1 MLLEANGITFYYDQ
15 VEIIR
20 DISLN
25 IDQKEIVALIGAN
38 GAGKTTTLRLLSGL
52 IRPIRGEIWYEGKN
66 IRQTSPQKI
75 VEGGMVHVPEG
86 RHVFSTMTVEENL
99 ILGAFSRKDHKEVE
113 KDLNE
118 QYSLFPRLKE
128 RKKQRAGNL
137 SGGEQQML
145 AFGRAL
151 MARPKLMLLDE
162 PTMGLSPLIVAQVAE
177 IIQEINRKGVSVL
190 LVEQNARIAL
200 RLAGKGYVLE
210 TGRIVM
216 EGPSTKL
223 TTDAHIKQAYLG
235 G

>member
-1 MLLEANGITFYYDQ
+1 MLLELKGVTFNYDQ
-15 VEIIR
+15 VVILEEV
-20 DISLN
+20 SLN
-25 IDQKEIVALIGAN
+25 IEQGEIVALIGAN
-38 GAGKTTTLRLLSGL
+38 GAGKTTTLRLISGL
-52 IRPIRGEIWYEGKN
+52 IRPKKGEIWYEGKN
-66 IRQTSPQKI
+66 SGQISPQRI
-75 VEGGMVHVPEG
+75 VEGGIVHVPEG
-86 RHVFSTMTVEENL
+86 RRVFSTLTVEENL
-99 ILGAFSRKDHKEVE
+99 ILGAFSRRDQKEVG

-118 QYSLFPRLKE
+118 QYRLFPRLKE
-128 RKKQRAGNL
+128 RRKQQAGSL

-162 PTMGLSPLIVAQVAE
+162 PTMGLSPLVVAQVAE

-216 EGPSTKL
+216 EGPSL
-223 TTDAHIKQAYLG
+223 TLSNEAHVKQAYLG

>member
-1 MLLEANGITFYYDQ
+1 MLLEAKGITFYYDQ
-15 VEIIR
+15 VEILK

-38 GAGKTTTLRLLSGL
+38 GAGKTTILRLLSGL
-52 IRPIRGEIWYEGKN
+52 LRPVKGEIWYEGKN
-66 IRQTSPQKI
+66 IREISPQKI
-75 VEGGMVHVPEG
+75 VGSGMVHVPEG

-118 QYSLFPRLKE
+118 QYRFFPRLKE
-128 RKKQRAGNL
+128 RKRQQAGSL

-162 PTMGLSPLIVAQVAE
+162 PTMGLSPLVVALVAE

-216 EGPSTKL
+216 EGPSITL
-223 TTDAHIKQAYLG
+223 SNDAHVKQAYLG